1 MQADVLAIGAHPD
14 DLELACGGTIAKL
27 VQQGSKVAL
36 CDLTRG
42 ELGTRG
48 TKEIRTEEAAK
59 AAEILGVVDRRNLN
73 IPDGNIELSR
83 KNILKVV
90 SLIREFRPSILLI
103 PYSIERHPDHVHTH
117 ELCKE
122 AWYYSGL
129 EKLKTTLGGT
139 EQKRHRPHHYF
150 EFIQWHEFEPSFIVD
165 ITDTFET
172 KMDSVRAH
180 TSQFHNPQ
188 SKEPETKLTRPDF
201 LEVIATRCRHFGS
214 KIGVKYGEP
223 FISPFSLGIQNPFDF
238 TIIQG

>member
-1 MQADVLAIGAHPD
+1 MSFVLPLSILLLYKYGESMQADVLAIGAHPD

-103 PYSIERHPDHVHTH
+103 P
-117 ELCKE
+117 
-122 AWYYSGL
+122 
-129 EKLKTTLGGT
+129 
-139 EQKRHRPHHYF
+139 
-150 EFIQWHEFEPSFIVD
+150 
-165 ITDTFET
+165 
-172 KMDSVRAH
+172 
-180 TSQFHNPQ
+180 
-188 SKEPETKLTRPDF
+188 
-201 LEVIATRCRHFGS
+201 
-214 KIGVKYGEP
+214 
-223 FISPFSLGIQNPFDF
+223 
-238 TIIQG
+238 